1 MSKEAEKHIN
11 SYLSF
16 KLERET
22 FGVNVSKV
30 IEILE
35 VPHITKIPKAPA
47 FMRGVINLRGTVLPV
62 VDTRLKLG
70 LHKEADT
77 ISTCIIVFSIELEK
91 ETVVVG
97 ALVDAVQE
105 VFEMHEAEFKPTPS
119 IGAKYKTEFLKG
131 MVNRGAEFIMM
142 LDVDKVFSTDELIA
156 LQDLSEEAVGVH

>member
-1 MSKEAEKHIN
+1 MKQEEKNLN

-16 KLERET
+16 KLEKET

-70 LHKEADT
+70 LYKEADT
-77 ISTCIIVFSIELEK
+77 INTCIIVFNIQLEK
-91 ETVVVG
+91 EEVVVG

-105 VFEMHEAEFKPTPS
+105 VFEMNEADFKPTPS
-119 IGAKYKTEFLKG
+119 IGAKYKSEFLKG
-131 MVNRGAEFIMM
+131 MVNRGTEFIMM

-156 LQDLSEEAVGVH
+156 LQDLSEDTLIAQ